1 MTRGLGKW
9 IEDRWPVSPVVRAI
23 IVEDIPGGGSY
34 WYSFGSS
41 VLFVFILQA
50 VTGICELFFYVP
62 TVDHAYISL
71 SFLRTEVP
79 FGWLIHNLHY
89 WGATAM
95 VVLVLVHM
103 TRVYLWGAYK
113 NPRQLT
119 WLLGVGLFLL
129 TLGMMFTG
137 SPLPWDEKGYW
148 ATEVGTSIAGMVP
161 FVGDFTKRLLRG
173 GEAMGQL
180 TLSRFFIL
188 HVALFSGL
196 LATFIL
202 VHLVSFRRA
211 GGSVGPWAESKRTRT
226 GPFWPDQ
233 VRKDLVSAC
242 LVFVALVALA
252 AFVPPAFTGAA
263 DPMDALFTPK
273 PEWTFLSL
281 YQALKLFP
289 GSLEVIGTLG
299 IPLAF
304 VLLML
309 GVPFID
315 RRPERNPARRPLAL
329 GLYAAVLAATV
340 ILSIAGSASRP
351 GAGQG
356 GTSASAA
363 QTPRSA
369 GVKTGEALA
378 PRLIGNPGHGG
389 LLFAQSCLSCHGI
402 QGQGGVPNPGSD
414 DGTVPPL
421 NPIDRELVDPD
432 PDTFVSKIDPFPQHG
447 STPAGPKPAL
457 AMPAFGDSGTLTQEQ
472 ISHLEA
478 FILELN
484 GVRREK
490 IMRAG
495 VSPDLFFILV
505 AAVFGGVGL
514 GLEGLRVWLKR
525 RDNKVRNPAP

>member
-1 MTRGLGKW
+1 M
-9 IEDRWPVSPVVRAI
+9 
-23 IVEDIPGGGSY
+23 
-34 WYSFGSS
+34 
-41 VLFVFILQA
+41 
-50 VTGICELFFYVP
+50 
-62 TVDHAYISL
+62 
-71 SFLRTEVP
+71 
-79 FGWLIHNLHY
+79 
-89 WGATAM
+89 
-95 VVLVLVHM
+95 
-103 TRVYLWGAYK
+103 
-113 NPRQLT
+113 
-119 WLLGVGLFLL
+119 
-129 TLGMMFTG
+129 
-137 SPLPWDEKGYW
+137 
-148 ATEVGTSIAGMVP
+148 
-161 FVGDFTKRLLRG
+161 
-173 GEAMGQL
+173 
-180 TLSRFFIL
+180 
-188 HVALFSGL
+188 
-196 LATFIL
+196 
-202 VHLVSFRRA
+202 
-211 GGSVGPWAESKRTRT
+211 GPWAESKRTRT

-329 GLYAAVLAATV
+329 GLYAAVLAAAV

-351 GAGQG
+351 GPSQG

-369 GVKTGEALA
+369 GVKTEEALA
-378 PRLIGNPGHGG
+378 PRLIGNPDTAACSSPRAACPAMG
-389 LLFAQSCLSCHGI
+389 FKARAAF
-402 QGQGGVPNPGSD
+402 PTPGSD

-457 AMPAFGDSGTLTQEQ
+457 AMPPSATPG
-472 ISHLEA
+472 
-478 FILELN
+478 
-484 GVRREK
+484 
-490 IMRAG
+490 
-495 VSPDLFFILV
+495 P
-505 AAVFGGVGL
+505 
-514 GLEGLRVWLKR
+514 
-525 RDNKVRNPAP
+525 